1 MTRES
6 QVDDIKPVGRS
17 TLAGRVYERLLE
29 SILTGKITPAQH
41 LVEQTL
47 ADQLKVS
54 RIAVREALRQL
65 AKDQLVEIV
74 PNRGAFVFSFSP
86 DDVLEIY
93 ALRAALESMAV
104 ERVIQR
110 GVTPDDINGLQ
121 RLVDSMRDLEH
132 RGDRLT
138 GAGVDTEFH
147 HVLMQLS
154 HHRRAIEIWGQMST
168 LIRVI
173 VYHVSNYYPEY
184 AGLTRRHQDLVD
196 LIRAGDEKQAVE
208 HVKAHISEGAQH
220 LVAAVQETDLREL
233 SRSFE

>member
-6 QVDDIKPVGRS
+6 LVDDIKPVGRS

-47 ADQLKVS
+47 ADQLQVS

-86 DDVLEIY
+86 EDVLEIY
-93 ALRAALESMAV
+93 ALRAALEGMAV
-104 ERVIQR
+104 ERIIQR
-110 GVTPDDINGLQ
+110 GAAPDDIDRLQ
-121 RLVDSMRDLEH
+121 RIVDSMSDLEQ

-138 GAGVDTEFH
+138 GAAVDTEFH
-147 HVLMQLS
+147 HVLMLLS

-196 LIRAGDEKQAVE
+196 LIRSRDEKQAVE
-208 HVKAHISEGAQH
+208 YVKAHINEGAQH
-220 LVAAVQETDLREL
+220 LFAAVQETDLKEL
-233 SRSFE
+233 SQSFE

>member
-1 MTRES
+1 M
-6 QVDDIKPVGRS
+6 
-17 TLAGRVYERLLE
+17 E

-147 HVLMQLS
+147 RTLMQLS

-184 AGLTRRHQDLVD
+184 AGLTRRHQYLVD
-196 LIRAGDEKQAVE
+196 LIRTGDEKQAVE